1 MGNKKFL
8 MLDKNLRTRG
18 LTLAKERLKL
28 RFKGIGGAKVDLIS
42 NDASLKSAYRNLKNA
57 MGLINTNDEFSI
69 SDVERPL

>member
-1 MGNKKFL
+1 

-42 NDASLKSAYRNLKNA
+42 NEKTSFGNKTYKNL
-57 MGLINTNDEFSI
+57 IF
-69 SDVERPL
+69 

>member
-1 MGNKKFL
+1 MPYMHGHFKNFRKKFL

-42 NDASLKSAYRNLKNA
+42 NEKTSLEIKHTK
-57 MGLINTNDEFSI
+57 I
-69 SDVERPL
+69 